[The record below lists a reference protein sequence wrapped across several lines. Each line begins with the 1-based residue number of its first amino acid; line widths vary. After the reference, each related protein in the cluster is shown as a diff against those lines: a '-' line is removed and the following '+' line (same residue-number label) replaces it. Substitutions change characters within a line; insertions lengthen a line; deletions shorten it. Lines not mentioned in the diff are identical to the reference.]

1 MRAQSKKITEFMHGK
16 DKRFMI
22 PVYQRNYNWKKK
34 EQCQTL
40 WDDLEYIIKQGNNKP
55 HFFGSIVSVRDKNT
69 DDLIVIDGQQRL
81 TTVSLLLL
89 AIGNKAKEFNDVI
102 QKNKDADNSYNIPPV
117 DEIMGLC
124 LDYKNKNKIKLK
136 LIRGDMEAYQSL
148 IDGSNTSK
156 YDKNNIIINY
166 NFFKSQLTPE
176 NIGDIYKAVQQLEI
190 VDIGLGDNDDN
201 PQLVFESLNSK
212 GLDLSD
218 ADKIRN
224 FILIGLDYEEQER
237 LYSRYWEPIEEN
249 AGTSSNDTTTYI
261 WNFLACKTNKKSALP
276 DVYKSFK
283 EYKRPTDKPEDIL
296 KELHDYSE
304 IYFQIKTKQTDNK
317 EINDKLTD
325 LRDGI
330 EFGAVIPLLL
340 DVFMKYSHQKLG
352 AQDVMEI
359 MKVIE
364 SYFIRRKL
372 CRLTTAGANKSILM
386 NKKIDSIL
394 KSDCNASYA
403 DVFKFLI
410 YSDSS
415 PQRFPDDG
423 EFIDALRRN
432 DVYTSNQ
439 ATCKYILLKI
449 EQFYNPKENV
459 DPIRLTLE
467 HIMPQT
473 LTNEWRHDL
482 GENWE
487 NIHKTYL
494 NTIGNLTLTGY
505 NSEFSNRSFQ
515 QKKLMKNGFNDSAL
529 YLNHYMRDIDTWTE
543 HEIIERGKKLSS
555 DILKL
560 WPVYKPMH
568 SYANARDIET
578 VALDNDSLKEIIT
591 NRKPQS
597 FNFSLLDTD
606 IEVKS
611 WKDLYARV
619 IETLYA
625 NDQYKIKMRK
635 AFAHG
640 NDGRFKDIVSKKEE
654 NIGQHG
660 ERFWEQLLYPYEN
673 IYFRVNKSADSLLG
687 AIKIWFDYL
696 GIDESDLSI
705 NLK

>member
-89 AIGNKAKEFNDVI
+89 AIGDKAKEFNDVI
-102 QKNKDADNSYNIPPV
+102 QKNKDADNLYNIPPV
-117 DEIMGLC
+117 DEIMSLC

-249 AGTSSNDTTTYI
+249 AGTCSNDTTTYI
-261 WNFLACKTNKKSALP
+261 WNFLACKTNKKSSLS

-283 EYKRPTDKPEDIL
+283 EYKRPTDTPEDIL
-296 KELHDYSE
+296 KELYDYSK
-304 IYFQIKTKQTDNK
+304 IYGQIKTKTMDNDG
-317 EINDKLTD
+317 INDQLID
-325 LRDGI
+325 LIDAI
-330 EFGAVIPLLL
+330 KSEVAMPLLL
-340 DVFMKYSHQKLG
+340 DAGMKYSRGQIR
-352 AQDVMEI
+352 ADDIIEI
-359 MKVIE
+359 IKIIE
-364 SYFIRRKL
+364 SYFVRRSI
-372 CRLTTAGANKSILM
+372 CRLNTVGPSKLFLM
-386 NKKIDSIL
+386 NKKIDTIL
-394 KSDCNASYA
+394 NNTPNASYV
-403 DVFKFLI
+403 DIFKFLM
-410 YSDSS
+410 YSASS
-415 PQRFPDDG
+415 TLRFPDDG
-423 EFIDALRRN
+423 ELLTVLQGN
-432 DVYTSNQ
+432 DIYTNDKK
-439 ATCKYILLKI
+439 TCKYILVKI

-467 HIMPQT
+467 HIMPQH
-473 LTNEWRHDL
+473 LTGEWRNDL

-494 NTIGNLTLTGY
+494 NRIGNLTLTGY
-505 NSEFSNRSFQ
+505 NSEYSNRSFRT
-515 QKKLMKNGFNDSAL
+515 KKHMKNGFNDSSL
-529 YLNHYMRDIDTWTE
+529 YLNHYMRDVDKWTDSE
-543 HEIIERGKKLSS
+543 MRERG
-555 DILKL
+555 DILSRDISKI
-560 WPVYKPMH
+560 WPLYKPQH
-568 SYANARDIET
+568 TYTNDQDIEM
-578 VALDNDSLKEIIT
+578 VALDNTNLEEIIT
-591 NRKPQS
+591 KRKPKS
-597 FNFSLLDTD
+597 FSFPLSNKEIDVS
-606 IEVKS
+606 S
-611 WKDLYARV
+611 WKGLYISV
-619 IETLYA
+619 IEILY
-625 NDQYKIKMRK
+625 NDSVLKPQMQR
-635 AFAHG
+635 AFKHG
-640 NDGRFKDIVSKKEE
+640 NSGIFENIISDREE
-654 NIGQHG
+654 NIGQYG
-660 ERFWEQLLYPYEN
+660 EVFWEQILYPDEKT
-673 IYFRVNKSADSLLG
+673 YFRLNKSALDFLK
-687 AIKIWFDYL
+687 AIKVWFKFL
-696 GIDESDLSI
+696 KIDESDLTI
-705 NLK
+705 TLK